1 GRVANAFTLSFAQQ
15 RLWFL
20 YQLDPS
26 STAYHIPAA
35 LRLIGKLNIKAL
47 KEALT
52 TITKRHEILRTT
64 FSTIN
69 GTPIQIVSNNSNV
82 SLSFVDI
89 STLAP
94 QVRQQELE
102 QILLN
107 ENAKPFD
114 LNKGPLWKVKVI
126 KLSENEHVLYLLMHH
141 IISDGWSVG
150 VFVNEF
156 SQLYNSYIQGSANPL
171 PPLKIQYAD
180 FAVWQKKKLE
190 SEIKEKQLLYWKE
203 KLSGH
208 LPVLELPTDH
218 PRPAIKSYRGSHR
231 QSSIKGPLVEKI
243 RQFSQQNGATIFMTL
258 LSAFYALLYRYSNQ
272 PDICIGT
279 PIANRNRAE
288 TQGLIGFFVNT
299 LVLRNDLS
307 GEPSFT
313 ELLQRTRNMVLEA
326 FSHQDLP
333 FEMLVEELHPERSLS
348 HTPLFQV
355 MFVYQNALEKGL
367 QLPDLKIESIQV
379 PNKNAKFDL
388 TLTVAELPNEF
399 ALDVEFDTDLFEAE
413 TIYRLMSHFQKI
425 LAEALQQPEIP
436 ITRLDLLTESEK
448 RKILDEWIPKGPKF
462 PPEKCIHQWFEE
474 KAEKFAD
481 RTALT
486 FEGHHITYKELNR
499 RANQLAHFLLERNV
513 QPD

>member
-1 GRVANAFTLSFAQQ
+1 MNDFEKLIQNLSVEKRRLLEQKLKAEGRVANAFTLSFAQQ

-180 FAVWQKKKLE
+180 FAVWQKRNWKVKLKKSNYSIGKKSFLVTY
-190 SEIKEKQLLYWKE
+190 QYLNCLLIIR
-203 KLSGH
+203 
-208 LPVLELPTDH
+208 D
-218 PRPAIKSYRGSHR
+218 RP
-231 QSSIKGPLVEKI
+231 
-243 RQFSQQNGATIFMTL
+243 
-258 LSAFYALLYRYSNQ
+258 
-272 PDICIGT
+272 
-279 PIANRNRAE
+279 
-288 TQGLIGFFVNT
+288 
-299 LVLRNDLS
+299 
-307 GEPSFT
+307 
-313 ELLQRTRNMVLEA
+313 
-326 FSHQDLP
+326 
-333 FEMLVEELHPERSLS
+333 
-348 HTPLFQV
+348 
-355 MFVYQNALEKGL
+355 
-367 QLPDLKIESIQV
+367 LKV
-379 PNKNAKFDL
+379 
-388 TLTVAELPNEF
+388 TVA
-399 ALDVEFDTDLFEAE
+399 ATDNPA
-413 TIYRLMSHFQKI
+413 
-425 LAEALQQPEIP
+425 
-436 ITRLDLLTESEK
+436 
-448 RKILDEWIPKGPKF
+448 
-462 PPEKCIHQWFEE
+462 
-474 KAEKFAD
+474 
-481 RTALT
+481 
-486 FEGHHITYKELNR
+486 
-499 RANQLAHFLLERNV
+499 
-513 QPD
+513 